1 MIQAKINKLLLH
13 WQERIKHFREALVRA
28 AQSEAAYKH
37 ERAKFILAYKAHGER
52 ISQAEAETAADAD
65 ETLHK
70 ARLARLADD
79 AEVEACKAEMH
90 WFREH
95 SQHLRSDRV
104 DERQRDQLYADHPAG
119 A

>member
-1 MIQAKINKLLLH
+1 MIQHKINKLLTQ
-13 WQERIKHFREALVRA
+13 WQERIRHFREALIKA
-28 AQSEAAYKH
+28 AQSEAEYKNQ
-37 ERAKFILAYKAHGER
+37 RARFILAYKAQGER
-52 ISQAEAETAADAD
+52 VSQAEAEAAADAD
-65 ETLHK
+65 ETLYR

-79 AEVEACKAEMH
+79 AEVEACKAEMW

-104 DERQRDQLYADHPAG
+104 DERQSNHMYADHPAG